1 MKNET
6 GKRRPDMKDAVTQ
19 APPGSANSFL
29 GFPLVLD
36 LDKLDADI
44 AILGVPFGLPY
55 VCRRPGK

>member
-44 AILGVPFGLPY
+44 AILGVPFGLP
-55 VCRRPGK
+55 